1 MQKNTCSDA
10 THVPTNGFTLSLE
23 RNVFFF
29 MNVTLQRGEEEE
41 REPESLVGAE
51 LVCAFAC

>member
-1 MQKNTCSDA
+1 
-10 THVPTNGFTLSLE
+10 
-23 RNVFFF
+23 